1 MAKKVIVLVSLVAV
15 VALAILFKPQLKA
28 IFSDQ
33 LTRWEIDKIR
43 ASKVDVGCTQ
53 AVCGVK
59 AVENEVSFH
68 FTFSNRKQ
76 LSERVVELNRI
87 IDGWPSTKSECSSF
101 TNIGGLDICYLW
113 E

>member
-1 MAKKVIVLVSLVAV
+1 MTKRIIIFVPIV
-15 VALAILFKPQLKA
+15 VAIALVILFKPQLKA

-43 ASKVDVGCTQ
+43 ASNVDIACTQ

-59 AVENEVSFH
+59 AVENKVSFH
-68 FTFSNRKQ
+68 FTYNDRSQ
-76 LSERVVELNRI
+76 LSERVAVLNRI

-101 TNIGGLDICYLW
+101 TNIGGSDVCHLW
-113 E
+113 Q